1 MVLVDTCFI
10 GLRGRD
16 EQVSRE
22 VLDRPDAVIER
33 HDAAVEERLLVRLI
47 DRRIDD
53 LLHGLKTCSLRVQLR
68 VIRVLLVDQ
77 VLTRK

>member
-1 MVLVDTCFI
+1 MVLVDTCFV
-10 GLRGRD
+10 GLWGRD
-16 EQVSRE
+16 EQVPRE
-22 VLDRPDAVIER
+22 VLDRSDTVIER

-53 LLHGLKTCSLRVQLR
+53 LLHGLKTCGLRVQLR